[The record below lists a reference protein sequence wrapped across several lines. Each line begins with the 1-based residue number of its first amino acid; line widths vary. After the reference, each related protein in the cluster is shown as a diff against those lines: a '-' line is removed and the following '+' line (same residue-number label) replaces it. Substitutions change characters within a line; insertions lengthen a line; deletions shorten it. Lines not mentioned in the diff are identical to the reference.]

1 MSSLKLEEES
11 MPIIKEITQEIDLS
25 NKTILM
31 IQHWV
36 KDAIDFALSLKN
48 NSKAEVIFL
57 PKPFSQ
63 KPEDLEYWEQSWLTI
78 ENPWDNYEEWL
89 EKDWYLEEIIESLW
103 DKEIIIVEV
112 WWITTQ
118 NLLKKEI
125 LEKWS
130 QNKNIKWIVEI
141 TTFWHKRHEVNKT
154 NLYIPTYSIA
164 RSPIKEREAKHVW
177 AAVYRSLDQVLHE
190 LDRAIIDCKITMV
203 WYWMIWQNVCE
214 AFKTCKKVSVYDV
227 DKKKLKKAKNDW
239 YGISKDNIWKSDIII
254 ASTWKRSIDK
264 NFIKKC
270 KDWVLLVSAWSRQ
283 NEIDVEYLEENSEDT
298 KEIHK
303 FIKRY
308 TIWWKKIY
316 LFREWKNANFVWNS
330 CPSNSMDLIHA
341 ETLYCVKNILDW
353 NFEFKKELNE
363 VSGDDRK
370 SILKMHKKY
379 WN

>member
-1 MSSLKLEEES
+1 MSSLKLEEEP

-203 WYWMIWQNVCE
+203 WYWMIWKNVCE
-214 AFKTCKKVSVYDV
+214 AFKTCKKVSVYDI
-227 DKKKLKKAKNDW
+227 DKKKLKEAKNNW
-239 YGISKDNIWKSDIII
+239 YDIWKNDIWKSDIII
-254 ASTWKRSIDK
+254 ASTWERSIDED
-264 NFIKKC
+264 FIKKC

-283 NEIDVEYLEENSEDT
+283 NEIDVEYLEKSSEDT
-298 KEIHK
+298 KEIHE

-308 TIWWKKIY
+308 TIWKKKIY
-316 LFREWKNANFVWNS
+316 LFREWKNANFAGDS

-341 ETLYCVKNILDW
+341 ETLYCIKNILDW